1 MNTGK
6 RTMTR
11 TFVATIVVALIAGVT
26 IIGLAAQQG
35 PPPDRPGG
43 LVGPG
48 GQGPGHLMARGGFGR
63 GLRAATFNMML
74 RGLRALDLTEAQRDQ
89 VKNALQSHKDEFKAI
104 AREMIAARGALGD
117 AVTAD
122 TVDDTAIKA
131 ASAKVAELE
140 LQSAL
145 LRAKVHGEVFAQLT
159 PEQQRKAKTMREQ
172 AKGRITALLQR
183 LLE

>member
-1 MNTGK
+1 MNTRN

-11 TFVATIVVALIAGVT
+11 TVVATIGVALIAVLTMIGVT
-26 IIGLAAQQG
+26 AQQG
-35 PPPDRPGG
+35 PPPDRTGG

-48 GQGPGHLMARGGFGR
+48 GQGPGHLMALGGFGR

-89 VKNALQSHKDEFKAI
+89 AKNALQSHKDEFKAI

-122 TVDDTAIKA
+122 TIDQDAIRA
-131 ASAKVAELE
+131 ASGRVAEVE
-140 LQSAL
+140 LSAAL
-145 LRAKVHGEVFAQLT
+145 LRARVHAEVFALLT
-159 PEQQRKAKTMREQ
+159 PEQQQKAKAMREK
-172 AKGRITALLQR
+172 AKGHITALLQR

>member
-104 AREMIAARGALGD
+104 AREMIAARGALRD

-159 PEQQRKAKTMREQ
+159 PEQQRKAKTMRAQ

>member
-1 MNTGK
+1 M
-6 RTMTR
+6 
-11 TFVATIVVALIAGVT
+11 VVALIAGVT

-48 GQGPGHLMARGGFGR
+48 GQGPGDLMALGGFGR

-89 VKNALQSHKDEFKAI
+89 VKNALQSHKDEFKTI

-117 AVTAD
+117 AATAD
-122 TVDDTAIKA
+122 TIDEDAIRA
-131 ASAKVAELE
+131 ASGRVAEVE
-140 LQSAL
+140 LSAAL
-145 LRAKVHGEVFAQLT
+145 LRARVHAEVFALLT
-159 PEQQRKAKTMREQ
+159 PEQQQKAKAMREK
-172 AKGRITALLQR
+172 AKGRITALLQH